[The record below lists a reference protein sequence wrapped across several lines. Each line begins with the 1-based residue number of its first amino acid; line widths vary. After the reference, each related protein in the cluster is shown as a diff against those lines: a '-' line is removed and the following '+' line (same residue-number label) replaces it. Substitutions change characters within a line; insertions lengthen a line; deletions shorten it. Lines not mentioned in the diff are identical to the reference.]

1 MSTLFG
7 TLGDGSIEGTV
18 RGDILRFARPDGRL
32 SGEVIVAGDE
42 MSGTVTFGGVRR
54 ALRLQ
59 RQP

>member
-1 MSTLFG
+1 MPEPQVSWNGL
-7 TLGDGSIEGTV
+7 IEGTIS
-18 RGDILRFARPDGRL
+18 GDVLKFARPDGRL